1 MKKTLSLLLLFACGS
16 AFAFDRSD
24 TGITVE
30 NVIREMNAMRAAKRL
45 PPLVV
50 NDKLTRAAESRMQD
64 MIDGEWWSHES
75 PDGMSP
81 FVWLSAAGYD
91 YMYAAENLAAGFET
105 SPVLL
110 EAWMESPGHRANIMG
125 VQYSE
130 CGIAV
135 IEGSTKGRALGK
147 SVVVLFG
154 RQKTPLLTV
163 QRTQNAP
170 LLTRP

>member
-1 MKKTLSLLLLFACGS
+1 MKPILSLLFLVVCGS

-24 TGITVE
+24 TEITVE
-30 NVIREMNAMRAAKRL
+30 NVIREMNAMRAAKGL

-50 NDKLTRAAESRMQD
+50 NGKLTQAAESRMQD

-75 PDGMSP
+75 PDGISP
-81 FVWLSAAGYD
+81 FVWLSAADYD

-105 SPVLL
+105 SPVLV
-110 EAWMESPGHRANIMG
+110 EAWMESPGHRANIVG
-125 VQYSE
+125 VQYAE
-130 CGIAV
+130 CGIA
-135 IEGSTKGRALGK
+135 IIDGSTKGRALGK

-163 QRTQNAP
+163 KRAHDAP
-170 LLTRP
+170 LRQ